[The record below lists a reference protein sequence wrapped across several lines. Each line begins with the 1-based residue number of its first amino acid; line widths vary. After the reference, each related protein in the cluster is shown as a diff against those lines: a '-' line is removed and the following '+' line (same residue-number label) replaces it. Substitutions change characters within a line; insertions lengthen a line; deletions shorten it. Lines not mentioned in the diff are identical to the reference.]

1 MFCIAEYER
10 YLERAYESLESAKIL
25 FENGKFNASISQA
38 YYSMF
43 YASKALLSLKKI
55 YPKTHR
61 GDVSM
66 GIVEIKVEVPDG
78 MEKRFRKVIEE
89 IAKFYNRR
97 DRLFELI
104 EELKGSIET
113 DKSWKDLRFEAYE
126 QDTR

>member
-1 MFCIAEYER
+1 
-10 YLERAYESLESAKIL
+10 
-25 FENGKFNASISQA
+25 
-38 YYSMF
+38 MF

-55 YPKTHR
+55 

-78 MEKRFRKVIEE
+78 MEERFKRVVEE

-126 QDTR
+126 QDTRR